1 MLEENTALTSSH
13 LKDSIKSRVFI
24 INGAKKNCS
33 YPTPTFLMDVIVDTS
48 HNSNFYDI
56 AIYVP
61 YCIV

>member
-24 INGAKKNCS
+24 INGVKKN
-33 YPTPTFLMDVIVDTS
+33 PTPTFLMDVIVDTL

-56 AIYVP
+56 AIYF
-61 YCIV
+61 IV